1 MSFSKK
7 LNNTTPWF
15 MIVTSKN
22 TYIISNHKIKKFTIW
37 AKVWWQCYQ
46 TSILW
51 CVMHLQKNKQLPRAH
66 NLHVFNNEEEDIV
79 VAKWTWTFMH
89 EYIIH
94 NIDALVA
101 ITWITI
107 KTLGIQNKMFLI
119 ETLNNFGF
127 DLTFGSILM
136 YNSWA

>member
-1 MSFSKK
+1 MSKSLVTMLSNLNTMMCHAFAKEQTLLPQVNLPNFLEDSKE
-7 LNNTTPWF
+7 
-15 MIVTSKN
+15 
-22 TYIISNHKIKKFTIW
+22 
-37 AKVWWQCYQ
+37 
-46 TSILW
+46 
-51 CVMHLQKNKQLPRAH
+51 QLPRAH
-66 NLHVFNNEEEDIV
+66 NLHVFNNEKEDIV

-127 DLTFGSILM
+127 DLTFGSNLM